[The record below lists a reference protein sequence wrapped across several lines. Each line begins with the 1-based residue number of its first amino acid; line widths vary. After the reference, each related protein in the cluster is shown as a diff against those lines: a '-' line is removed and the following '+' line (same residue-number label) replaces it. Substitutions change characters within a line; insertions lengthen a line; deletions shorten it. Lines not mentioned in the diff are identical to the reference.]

1 MKILC
6 VCQHGANRSVVLAT
20 LLKLEY
26 GENDTLS
33 CGVDRNSEETLKLL
47 CDWADKV
54 LVIDR
59 YVLDRLTNLGLFREK
74 KFRLLDVGGD
84 RWGQQH
90 NPELQQLF
98 RDKLKEIKLND

>member
-26 GENDTLS
+26 GYPDSLS
-33 CGVDRNSEETLKLL
+33 CGVDQNSKETLEMLIN
-47 CDWADKV
+47 WADKV
-54 LVIDR
+54 LIVDQ
-59 YVLDRLTNLGLFREK
+59 YVLDRLTNLGLFK
-74 KFRLLDVGGD
+74 DKFLLINVGGD

-90 NPELQQLF
+90 NSELQQLF
-98 RDKLKEIKLND
+98 RDKLKEFKLND